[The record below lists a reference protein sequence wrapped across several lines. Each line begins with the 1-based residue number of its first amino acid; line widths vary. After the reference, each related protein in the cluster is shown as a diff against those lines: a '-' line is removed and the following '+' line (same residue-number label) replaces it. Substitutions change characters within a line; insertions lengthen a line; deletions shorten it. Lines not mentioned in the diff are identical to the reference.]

1 MATKKSFFNVIEDS
15 GNNSVYSNGAWERT
29 LLFRKDNIQFKISI
43 RCESYEFQ
51 SYARLYKWTE
61 QKGFECVIGKQPQ
74 CDYHINCAYRNE
86 NEMPKGI
93 YDPIVKDLM
102 EIAEKTFF

>member
-15 GNNSVYSNGAWERT
+15 GNKAGYSNGAWERT
-29 LLFRKDNIQFKISI
+29 VLFRKDNIRFKISI
-43 RCESYEFQ
+43 RCESHESQ

-61 QKGFECVIGKQPQ
+61 QKGFECVIRKQPQ
-74 CDYHINCAYRNE
+74 RDYNIKCAHHNE
-86 NEMPKGI
+86 NEMYKGI
-93 YDPIVKDLM
+93 FDPIVKDLM